1 MIIGP
6 GRGAIGLCGNCG
18 QHLRFPFLIWWCLAM
33 TMLSTPCVYR
43 AGASTISWRVVQ
55 FLRRLEGVLQHLRGN
70 GENPPSDNFR
80 ENTLEETAGSVLSS
94 IYGFALKTSIVSH
107 TLCLPERLLLNAGPL
122 VGCFAMFCYLESCTF
137 WFFLLMRITDPRRGI
152 FPTWVRHSPSFSFEG
167 YLTCLQLKS
176 FFNTGVGG
184 SVTVNLS
191 WAASHLPS
199 SCTRLPKPL
208 DEVITATLPEA
219 RKKSWIP
226 RPTCYNHC
234 NTATTDRN
242 RNRRGKLAVPG
253 GIMLLLF
260 TVIVCTRHFCR
271 IYNNIVI
278 SFWLCI
284 EAQKFV
290 PQRRQGVQIWHQQHR
305 WWEVPNC
312 SMLMKDLQGPF
323 LQIYIYERF
332 PLRSDFF

>member
-137 WFFLLMRITDPRRGI
+137 WFFLFMRITDPRRGMA
-152 FPTWVRHSPSFSFEG
+152 TWVNESVFLALKVTWPACSSSPFS
-167 YLTCLQLKS
+167 TR
-176 FFNTGVGG
+176 G
-184 SVTVNLS
+184 S
-191 WAASHLPS
+191 
-199 SCTRLPKPL
+199 
-208 DEVITATLPEA
+208 EA
-219 RKKSWIP
+219 MS
-226 RPTCYNHC
+226 
-234 NTATTDRN
+234 
-242 RNRRGKLAVPG
+242 L
-253 GIMLLLF
+253 
-260 TVIVCTRHFCR
+260 
-271 IYNNIVI
+271 
-278 SFWLCI
+278 
-284 EAQKFV
+284 
-290 PQRRQGVQIWHQQHR
+290 
-305 WWEVPNC
+305 
-312 SMLMKDLQGPF
+312 
-323 LQIYIYERF
+323 
-332 PLRSDFF
+332 

>member
-6 GRGAIGLCGNCG
+6 AEVPIGLCGNCG

-94 IYGFALKTSIVSH
+94 ICGIALKTSHCITYTV
-107 TLCLPERLLLNAGPL
+107 
-122 VGCFAMFCYLESCTF
+122 FAWTFATQCRSTCWMFCYVLLS
-137 WFFLLMRITDPRRGI
+137 WKLHMSVFFVNENHGSKTWHGDMSQ
-152 FPTWVRHSPSFSFEG
+152 WVRFFSFEG

-184 SVTVNLS
+184 SVTVNL
-191 WAASHLPS
+191 WAESHPLS
-199 SCTRLPKPL
+199 SCTRLPKPF

-219 RKKSWIP
+219 RQSVVDP
-226 RPTCYNHC
+226 ATNMLQPLQHCYDWQ
-234 NTATTDRN
+234 TGT
-242 RNRRGKLAVPG
+242 G
-253 GIMLLLF
+253 
-260 TVIVCTRHFCR
+260 
-271 IYNNIVI
+271 
-278 SFWLCI
+278 
-284 EAQKFV
+284 EA
-290 PQRRQGVQIWHQQHR
+290 
-305 WWEVPNC
+305 
-312 SMLMKDLQGPF
+312 SLQSRAASCCYF
-323 LQIYIYERF
+323 
-332 PLRSDFF
+332 S